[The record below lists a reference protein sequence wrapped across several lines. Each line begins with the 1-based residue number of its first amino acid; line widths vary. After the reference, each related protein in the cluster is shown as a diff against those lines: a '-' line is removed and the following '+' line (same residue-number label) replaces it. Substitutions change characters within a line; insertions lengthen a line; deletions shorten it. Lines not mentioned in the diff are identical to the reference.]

1 MLTFYD
7 TVIRNSTAF
16 RSSARSLQT
25 ALLEPGTRAA
35 VLALLADAKAQGI
48 DLRLLETYRS
58 QTRQSALFVQRATQ
72 LRTVGCHGY
81 GVAADFGVFVNGKYA
96 EDNKP
101 YVFLRIMAR
110 KYGLISGQD
119 WGHATESASF
129 VDSGHV
135 QRVPVWRQSALF
147 SGAWYPPE
155 VYDPYQDEA
164 AQHPDVVASLGAPTV
179 VKPVN
184 ASATME
190 FQTEPA
196 APYLNKGIVATVFGG
211 APDIETSAYTGHRID
226 DTIVGVALPAHM
238 PGAKVRVHNG
248 SKSVVADVVDIGPW
262 NTNDPYWIAHARPQ
276 AESGT
281 DMRGRHT
288 NKAGIDL
295 TPATARA
302 LGIDGKGVI
311 DWEFVG

>member
-1 MLTFYD
+1 MPSFYD
-7 TVIRNSTAF
+7 TVIRNSPAF
-16 RSSARSLQT
+16 RSDAVCKDT

-35 VLALLADAKAQGI
+35 VAAMLADAKSQNI

-58 QTRQSALFVQRATQ
+58 QTRQSALFIKRVTQ
-72 LRTVGCHGY
+72 LRMVGCHGY

-101 YVFLRIMAR
+101 YIFLRVMAR
-110 KYGLISGQD
+110 KHGLISGQD
-119 WGHATESASF
+119 WGHAVEGSF

-135 QRVPVWRQSALF
+135 QRVPVWRQNALF

-155 VYDPYQDEA
+155 AYDPYQDDIA
-164 AQHPDVVASLGAPTV
+164 HHVDMVAKLGANPD
-179 VKPVN
+179 KPLPL
-184 ASATME
+184 SAP
-190 FQTEPA
+190 EPW
-196 APYLNKGIVATVFGG
+196 LNTGIVATVFGG
-211 APDIETSAYTGHRID
+211 TADPETSAYDGKRID
-226 DTIVGVALPAHM
+226 DTVLGVALPAWL
-238 PGAKVRVHNG
+238 PNTKVRVYNG
-248 SKSVVADVVDIGPW
+248 SKSVVADVVDVGPW
-262 NTNDPYWIAHARPQ
+262 NTNDPYWKTGSRPQ

-302 LGIDGKGVI
+302 LGIDGKGVV
-311 DWEFVG
+311 DWEFVGADV

>member
-1 MLTFYD
+1 MPSFYD
-7 TVIRNSTAF
+7 TVIRNSSAF
-16 RSSARSLQT
+16 RSSAVCKDL

-35 VLALLADAKAQGI
+35 VLALLDDAKAQGI

-101 YVFLRIMAR
+101 YAFLRVMAR
-110 KYGLISGQD
+110 KHGLISGQD
-119 WGHATESASF
+119 WGHATESTSF

-135 QRVPVWRQSALF
+135 QRVPVWRQAALF
-147 SGAWYPPE
+147 SGAWYPSE
-155 VYDPYQDEA
+155 AYDPYQDEA
-164 AQHPDVVASLGAPTV
+164 AQHPDVVASLGEP
-179 VKPVN
+179 
-184 ASATME
+184 AT
-190 FQTEPA
+190 PA
-196 APYLNKGIVATVFGG
+196 APAAAPAVAPHRNMGIVATVFGG
-211 APDIETSAYTGHRID
+211 RADPETSAYTGHAITD
-226 DTIVGVALPAHM
+226 SEIGFSL
-238 PGAKVRVHNG
+238 PGAVPEGTRVRAYANG
-248 SKSVVADVVDIGPW
+248 KSVVGPVVDKGPW
-262 NTNDPYWIAHARPQ
+262 NTNDPYWEAHARPQ

-302 LGIDGKGVI
+302 LGIDGKGVV
-311 DWEFVG
+311 DWEFVT